1 MTVGQQLQAARKAQR
16 LTIADAASAIR
27 LRAGLVEAIEADK
40 LELLGGDVYARGH
53 LRSYARFLDLD
64 VDKLLA
70 DYAEQSGVDAPAVEA
85 APEPTPAAARSLSLA
100 PVASFADGA
109 RSLRPVMG
117 HKRQANW
124 TGAMIVAL
132 SLVLLVGVV
141 AIIGKLG
148 ASPPKSSPI
157 AQLPSL
163 TASPS
168 ASASKTTSPT
178 STPSP
183 SSTTPTVVPTDL
195 VAQNPGATVQLAV
208 SGAAS
213 WVSVVGNSKGTLFQG
228 ILQPGSTN
236 SYSDRKGIK
245 LVLGNAGAV
254 SVTVN
259 NNNLGVA
266 GAQGQVVRMAFGPDG
281 APA

>member
-1 MTVGQQLQAARKAQR
+1 
-16 LTIADAASAIR
+16 
-27 LRAGLVEAIEADK
+27 
-40 LELLGGDVYARGH
+40 
-53 LRSYARFLDLD
+53 
-64 VDKLLA
+64 
-70 DYAEQSGVDAPAVEA
+70 
-85 APEPTPAAARSLSLA
+85 
-100 PVASFADGA
+100 
-109 RSLRPVMG
+109 MG

-124 TGAMIVAL
+124 TGAMMVAL
-132 SLVLLVGVV
+132 GLVLLVGVV

-168 ASASKTTSPT
+168 ASSSKTTKPS

-183 SSTTPTVVPTDL
+183 TSTTPTVVPSDL
-195 VAQNPGATVQLAV
+195 VAQAPGANVQLSV

-213 WVSVVGNSKGTLFQG
+213 WVSVVGNSKGALFQG

-236 SYSDRKGIK
+236 TYTDRKGIK